1 MDDIRLLSSLQSSPE
16 EGIKSLMDKY
26 VKLVYTIVS
35 ARLDGVYSDDE
46 VYEYVSDV
54 FVEVYK
60 SRDRI
65 DLGKGTLKAY
75 ICVIAKNKAVDALRK
90 SSSRVR
96 AESIEEQDTDLTSS
110 FSVEDECF
118 DNETREEILYAVNS
132 LKEPDREIIIRK
144 FYFSES
150 GKMIAKHL
158 GMTENAVNVRVHRAL
173 KKLKEILC

>member
-1 MDDIRLLSSLQSSPE
+1 MDDIRLLSSLQSTPE
-16 EGIKSLMDKY
+16 DGIKLLMDKY
-26 VKLVYTIVS
+26 VKLVYTVVS
-35 ARLDGVYSDDE
+35 TRLAGIYSDDE

-60 SRDRI
+60 NRDRI
-65 DLGKGTLKAY
+65 DLNKGSIKAY

-90 SSSRVR
+90 SSSRIK
-96 AESIEEQDTDLTSS
+96 AESIDEQATELIGA

-118 DNETREEILYAVNS
+118 DNEMRAEILCAVNS
-132 LKEPDREIIIRK
+132 LKEPDREIIIRR

-150 GKMIAKHL
+150 GKSIAKHL